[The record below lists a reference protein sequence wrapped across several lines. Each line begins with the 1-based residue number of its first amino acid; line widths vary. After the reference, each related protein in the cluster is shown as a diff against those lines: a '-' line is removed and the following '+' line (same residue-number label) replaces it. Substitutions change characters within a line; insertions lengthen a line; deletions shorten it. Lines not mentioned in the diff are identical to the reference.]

1 MSIPNRHGRARVDP
15 TAPSAF
21 AICDDCG
28 MEWLRSELY
37 AERQWYGTR
46 IQDTGFLVCSQC
58 LDVPQEQLR
67 TIILPPDPI
76 PVSQPRPDFLTA
88 SDYALA
94 ISDTNGNQIQD
105 TVWNPIL
112 DTGFIPTPPG

>member
-1 MSIPNRHGRARVDP
+1 MAIPNRHGRARVDA

-21 AICDDCG
+21 AICDTCG
-28 MEWLRSELY
+28 FEYLRSDLY
-37 AERQWYGTR
+37 AEKQWYGTK
-46 IQDTGFLVCSQC
+46 ITDTGFLVCDIC

-88 SDYALA
+88 SDYSLV
-94 ISDTNGNQIQD
+94 ISDTNGDPIQD
-105 TVWNPIL
+105 TKWAPIM